1 MSKSKITGLDEIKKR
16 LKLVSDDIA
25 NKGGRSALRSA
36 ANVIRKEARLRA
48 GQLDDPNTPN
58 KIADNIVVR
67 WDRKQF
73 RKTGNPSFRV
83 GILGGAQQYASTKEN
98 KRKGRVGK
106 FYKTDGDKKNP
117 GGDTFYWRFLEFGTE
132 KMAPKPFMRPAMDA
146 QKRQAIDKFVE
157 AYKKQL
163 DKLL

>member
-16 LKLVSDDIA
+16 LKLVSDDMA

-36 ANVIRKEARLRA
+36 ANVIRKEAKLRA
-48 GQLDDPNTPN
+48 EQLDDPTTEN
-58 KIADNIVVR
+58 KIADNIAVR

-83 GILGGAQQYASTKEN
+83 GVLGGAKKDS
-98 KRKGRVGK
+98 GK
-106 FYKTDGDKKNP
+106 KTGK

-132 KMAPKPFMRPAMDA
+132 KMAARPFMRPAMDA
-146 QKRQAIDKFVE
+146 QQQQAIDKFVE

-163 DKLL
+163 DKILG